1 MKVEDFRFELFELR
15 DLARAK
21 GVDRLKRVG
30 RLLRKHPDTG
40 KSALIWA
47 GVAILLCVCTIA
59 QGRSGSLRAWE
70 RWLDAIVCICYMV
83 PIVSAYICSR
93 IGSLIAASKRLNER
107 AEILGE
113 NEFKGTVAKLAMRQ
127 PFV

>member
-113 NEFKGTVAKLAMRQ
+113 NEF
-127 PFV
+127 

>member
-1 MKVEDFRFELFELR
+1 
-15 DLARAK
+15 
-21 GVDRLKRVG
+21 
-30 RLLRKHPDTG
+30 
-40 KSALIWA
+40 IWA

-113 NEFKGTVAKLAMRQ
+113 NEFKRVSESLEYVR
-127 PFV
+127 V